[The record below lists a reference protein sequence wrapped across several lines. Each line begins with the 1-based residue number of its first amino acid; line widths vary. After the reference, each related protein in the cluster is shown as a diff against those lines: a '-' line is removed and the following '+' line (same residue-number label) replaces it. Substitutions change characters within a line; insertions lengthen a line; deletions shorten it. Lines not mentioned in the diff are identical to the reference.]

1 MLRLRTRI
9 ELIVVVGKP
18 MPCSRRGAF
27 ASAAMHAGVA
37 LRPGFIHGTR
47 KWGSASIPLSVIG
60 SPLESVLALAPTQSL
75 AGIPLAGAA
84 FVPPVSVKKVAKAAV
99 SAATD
104 PAVPP
109 GPMDVWTIAK
119 C

>member
-1 MLRLRTRI
+1 
-9 ELIVVVGKP
+9 
-18 MPCSRRGAF
+18 
-27 ASAAMHAGVA
+27 MHAGVA

-47 KWGSASIPLSVIG
+47 KWGSTSIPLSAIG
-60 SPLESVLALAPTQSL
+60 SPLESVLGLAPTQSL
-75 AGIPLAGAA
+75 ATIPLAGAA
-84 FVPPVSVKKVAKAAV
+84 FVPPVNVKKVAKAAV

-119 C
+119 S